1 LTEEQVEI
9 GAQLIDELQA
19 IRVFKP
25 TLDGYKMKADC
36 LLFVV
41 AKPGQPGQWC
51 IIADMKNS
59 GQNVH
64 IGKDPVHLP

>member
-1 LTEEQVEI
+1 
-9 GAQLIDELQA
+9 
-19 IRVFKP
+19 
-25 TLDGYKMKADC
+25 MKADC

-41 AKPGQPGQWC
+41 AKPGQPGQWF

-59 GQNVH
+59 GQNAH